1 MNKQRVLISAFLCA
15 FLALNPPI
23 TSFGEESDPSGAVRV
38 EYDDLRTL
46 LKEGNLTLKKT
57 IADQEDTINAYQEM
71 WDTMKGP
78 RPCLPCYPVPISWYP
93 TSPGRH

>member
-38 EYDDLRTL
+38 EYEDLRTL
-46 LKEGNLTLKKT
+46 LKEGNLTLKK
-57 IADQEDTINAYQEM
+57 
-71 WDTMKGP
+71 P
-78 RPCLPCYPVPISWYP
+78 
-93 TSPGRH
+93 